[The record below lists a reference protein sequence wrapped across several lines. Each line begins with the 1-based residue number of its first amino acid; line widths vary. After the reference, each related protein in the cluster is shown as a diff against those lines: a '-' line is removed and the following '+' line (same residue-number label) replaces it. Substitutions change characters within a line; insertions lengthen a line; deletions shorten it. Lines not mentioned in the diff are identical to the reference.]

1 MGLKLKP
8 LVAFQG
14 ERGAYSEEAAIKY
27 FGSGVN
33 VVACKTMAE
42 VFAKVENN
50 EVDYGIVPV
59 ENSIEGSVN
68 ETYDLLVDTK
78 LKISGELN
86 LRIIHCLIAHPNVD
100 IQDIKVIYSHPQ
112 ALAQCK
118 KFLNGLN
125 CEVISAYDTAGSV
138 KMIKEKGLID
148 AAAIASER
156 SSEIYGMK
164 ILKKGIEDS
173 LDNYTRFLILSHND
187 SPFTGNDKTS
197 IIFSTKHVPGALY
210 NALREFAVRGINLT
224 MILSRPTKKTPW
236 EYNFFVDFEGHRT
249 EKRVEEC
256 LKELKNQTLF
266 VKVLGSYPKAKP

>member
-27 FGSGVN
+27 FGSEVN

-42 VFAKVENN
+42 VFAKVGNN

-256 LKELKNQTLF
+256 LKELK
-266 VKVLGSYPKAKP
+266 